1 MNPRRPERSNPT
13 EPEGPTPDGNED
25 DGVDRFGVLIS
36 SGFPREV
43 REEFAG
49 HIVGF
54 VEMSPGALG
63 WLVGRAK
70 AVASERDLTRRCQ
83 DYEPLGPHPGMDIRL
98 VLTGLLSAD
107 LREEFEG
114 QVQLDDYVAV
124 NRGVSTCSFV
134 GPGLLRRLQGAGE
147 RRAAVAY
154 SDGTG
159 VGWSESL
166 DRENPILTRPAPVSR
181 LLDLAVLSASGAER
195 GRRLASLA
203 ERDGER
209 ALRLL
214 EGEPVKFAL
223 GEEAAIDFASE
234 SRETLLPL
242 LEAERPELRRRAL
255 RLLGTGKESRDGGGK
270 TKADSHRWA

>member
-1 MNPRRPERSNPT
+1 MNPRHPEQPNPS
-13 EPEGPTPDGNED
+13 EPEGPTSAGYEGG
-25 DGVDRFGVLIS
+25 GVDRFGVLIS

-54 VEMSPGALG
+54 VQMSPDALG
-63 WLVGRAK
+63 WLVERAK

-83 DYEPLGPHPGMDIRL
+83 DYEPLGTHPGMDIRL

-107 LREEFEG
+107 LREAFEG
-114 QVQLDDYVAV
+114 QVQVDDYVAV

-159 VGWSESL
+159 VGWSEPL

-195 GRRLASLA
+195 GRRLALLA

-214 EGEPVKFAL
+214 EGEPVEFAL
-223 GEEAAIDFASE
+223 GEEASVDFASDE
-234 SRETLLPL
+234 AEALLPML
-242 LEAERPELRRRAL
+242 QAGRPELRRRAL
-255 RLLGTGKESRDGGGK
+255 RLLGAGEESRGGAGK
-270 TKADSHRWA
+270 TATGSHR